1 MNCKVAAMNCYE
13 KEINEL
19 ELRIKDL
26 RKKSERIDKRKK
38 FGFFYPDVDEPYYV
52 YAVDEIMDFE
62 RPESVPESD
71 EFFEDQARIVYKS
84 NNISS
89 TYSLYSFVKSIYLF
103 KFC

>member
-26 RKKSERIDKRKK
+26 RKKSKRIDKRKK

-62 RPESVPESD
+62 RP
-71 EFFEDQARIVYKS
+71 
-84 NNISS
+84 
-89 TYSLYSFVKSIYLF
+89 
-103 KFC
+103 